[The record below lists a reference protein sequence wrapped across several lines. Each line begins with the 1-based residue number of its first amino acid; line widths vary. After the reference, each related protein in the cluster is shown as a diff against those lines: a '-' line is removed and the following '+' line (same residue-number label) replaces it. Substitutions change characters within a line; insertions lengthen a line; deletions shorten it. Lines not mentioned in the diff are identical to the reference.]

1 MSDPH
6 RGYWLFQGEDMN
18 NNLIPIEGCRGCEGM
33 AGRLGCTIHSPNVYI
48 ADPPKPFAQLFLR
61 CPHCGK
67 DMQLDA
73 YALESLP
80 DGGKK

>member
-1 MSDPH
+1 
-6 RGYWLFQGEDMN
+6 MN
-18 NNLIPIEGCRGCEGM
+18 NHFIFGFHTSNMGREYGNYDPIEGCRGCEGT

-73 YALESLP
+73 YALKEE
-80 DGGKK
+80 